1 MFPFNQT
8 VNATRTD
15 TAINAGQTGKFVW
28 NLATWDLREAVNIS
42 AEQVLYGVDE
52 FEQAKVTKELDTLID
67 VPDGARVAC

>member
-15 TAINAGQTGKFVW
+15 TAINAEQTGKFVW
-28 NLATWDLREAVNIS
+28 NLATWDLREAVNIP